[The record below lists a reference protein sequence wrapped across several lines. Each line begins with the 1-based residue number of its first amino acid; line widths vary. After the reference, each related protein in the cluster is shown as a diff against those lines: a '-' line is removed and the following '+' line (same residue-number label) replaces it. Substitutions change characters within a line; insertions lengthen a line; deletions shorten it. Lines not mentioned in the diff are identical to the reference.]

1 MKMSASC
8 RNIETKTVTVNC
20 SECGIEFEE
29 EVDGFD
35 NRTADDYCCSCCY
48 EGSHRID
55 WDYGTATDNGCGD
68 GCMIEGE
75 CSRCRKKLRAEF
87 QQKSGEDPDEI

>member
-1 MKMSASC
+1 MSASC

-35 NRTADDYCCSCCY
+35 NKYIKVHIPKREIGEMIGKGGNYLKTI
-48 EGSHRID
+48 RI
-55 WDYGTATDNGCGD
+55 Y
-68 GCMIEGE
+68 
-75 CSRCRKKLRAEF
+75 
-87 QQKSGEDPDEI
+87 